1 MHQGVVDEK
10 TPAGGPGLELLL
22 HFLVL
27 GEDVES
33 QGLLSIVDQVD
44 GLKNSGWSPT
54 VKTSI
59 HLVCRADIED
69 G

>member
-10 TPAGGPGLELLL
+10 APAGGPGLELLL

-33 QGLLSIVDQVD
+33 QGLLSLVDQVD
-44 GLKNSGWSPT
+44 GLKYTGWS
-54 VKTSI
+54 
-59 HLVCRADIED
+59 
-69 G
+69 